1 MRMTHARVRNY
12 RSIRDTGWFEVEGT
26 KTILVGPNEA
36 GKTAILEALR
46 RLNPPEG
53 VEDLI
58 PLRDYPRKLY
68 NADIQLGK
76 RDPCDIPVVSAR
88 FSLEQDDLD
97 ALPGESPT
105 SMKYCCTR
113 FLDNELKPW
122 LEDGPEQPVFDDTVR
137 NDLLRLAAHADKQ
150 LAENDGNGTDT
161 HRTELDG
168 LIADWQVGTTIIDKN
183 YAAQLRGWLDSILP
197 DVDEHDQ
204 AQGERH
210 SRLLRYTRAP
220 AQIDELLEVLRSRL
234 PTFVYFNSYF
244 SVRPNLHL
252 RRLAER
258 LKSGVLDDDR
268 YDYGNS
274 CLLRLLGF
282 EARELSDLGS
292 ASDPGDD
299 DPDAFERYRSQ
310 LDERQYKLNAAGV
323 RLTEEVGSI
332 WNPKEDSDEAHT
344 VRIQADGQYL
354 KVVVQDEL
362 GVEVELDQRSAGF
375 QWLVSFFVVFFAE
388 ADAAH
393 ANAVLLL
400 DEPGLSLHGLKQR
413 EFRRTISR
421 LADGNQT
428 VYTTHSPFLVGPD
441 ELDLVRVVEMT
452 DRDTGTKVHTTV
464 SARDSAALL
473 VLQEAF
479 GYDLAQSLF
488 FQERNLVLEG
498 LTDFWYLEATA
509 HLLRDSNVAFLDERI
524 ALVPASSAGKVVY
537 FATILHANSLKVAA
551 LLDSDNAG
559 EEAAKQDTL
568 VNNLGNRCIL
578 RTRDVYPGEV
588 SKPEIEDLLR
598 ETLVTIANSE
608 LNWDV
613 SEIAANQPRRRIVGI
628 FESEIADFSKYRL
641 AKAYLRW
648 TREHSAADLT
658 QQERRSWKKL
668 VERVNRALE

>member
-1 MRMTHARVRNY
+1 MRITHARVRNY
-12 RSIRDTGWFEVEGT
+12 RCIRDTGWFEVERA

-36 GKTAILEALR
+36 GKTAVLEALR
-46 RLNPPEG
+46 RLNPPKG
-53 VEDLI
+53 VGNLI

-68 NADIQLGK
+68 NADIQSGK

-88 FSLEQDDLD
+88 FSLEQDDLA
-97 ALPGESPT
+97 ALPGKYPA

-113 FLDNELKPW
+113 FLDNELRPW
-122 LEDGPEQPVFDDTVR
+122 LADGPEAVVFDETMR
-137 NDLLRLAAHADKQ
+137 KDLLRLATHADKHV
-150 LAENDGNGTDT
+150 AENDGNSTDT

-168 LIADWQVGTTIIDKN
+168 LIADWQVGTTII
-183 YAAQLRGWLDSILP
+183 AANCATQLRSCLDSILS
-197 DVDEHDQ
+197 DVDERDEVQ
-204 AQGERH
+204 EERH
-210 SRLLRYTRAP
+210 SRLLQYTRVP
-220 AQIDELLEVLRSRL
+220 EQLDQVLEALRSRL
-234 PTFVYFNSYF
+234 PTFVYFNNYF

-252 RRLAER
+252 RKLADRLD
-258 LKSGVLDDDR
+258 SGVLDDDR

-282 EARELSDLGS
+282 EARELSNLGS
-292 ASDPGDD
+292 AADPGDD
-299 DPDAFERYRSQ
+299 PKAFERYRSQ
-310 LDERQYKLNAAGV
+310 LDERQYKLNAASV
-323 RLTEEVGSI
+323 RLTEEVDSI
-332 WNPKEDSDEAHT
+332 WNPDENRGEAHT

-452 DRDTGTKVHTTV
+452 DRDTGSKVHTTV

-473 VLQEAF
+473 VLQEAL

-488 FQERNLVLEG
+488 VQERNLVLEG
-498 LTDFWYLEATA
+498 LTDFWYLDATA
-509 HLLRDSNVAFLDERI
+509 HLLRDSKVAFLDEKI
-524 ALVPASSAGKVVY
+524 ALIPANSAGKVVY

-559 EEAAKQDTL
+559 EEAAKQDAL

-578 RTRDVYPGEV
+578 RTRDVYTGEV

-598 ETLVTIANSE
+598 DTLVNIANSE

-613 SEIAANQPRRRIVGI
+613 SEIAANQPERRIVGI
-628 FESEIADFSKYRL
+628 FESEIEDFSKYRL

-648 TREHSAADLT
+648 TRQHSAADLT
-658 QQERRSWKKL
+658 EQERRSWKKL
-668 VERVNRALE
+668 MEKVNRALE